1 MTVKVT
7 ERDESKMSYESLAA
21 GLRIWDVHQQD
32 ELVGMFHNEHE
43 AHSYRMELEFL
54 ESRQPPQ

>member
-7 ERDESKMSYESLAA
+7 ERDESKMTYESLAA

-32 ELVGMFHNEHE
+32 ELVGMFHQEHE
-43 AHSYRMELEFL
+43 AHNYRIELEFL
-54 ESRQPPQ
+54 EARQQQE